1 MANVYLWALVI
12 LVCGVLILNI
22 VLQILALV
30 ALGKATSNADITSS
44 QMMLKASTGIQSLFL
59 VITLSL
65 AAFTLFSSMN
75 TDFLGIAVLVSGVGI
90 LALGSISASV
100 ASKLQCYRT
109 SDANVYTA
117 WKWTSMTAISGI
129 LGAMLMLVIKVLASR
144 RELKQLI
151 GGEKEVEMKAFKPT
165 IPVGLPPPP
174 PYPSAVQICKDACEK
189 KASMPRHKPHY
200 YPPIY

>member
-1 MANVYLWALVI
+1 MLIFLIQALFAI
-12 LVCGVLILNI
+12 SITILNI
-22 VLQILALV
+22 WLQIIALT
-30 ALGKATSNADITSS
+30 ALN
-44 QMMLKASTGIQSLFL
+44 KASENDDIKVAKQLLLTCIITQIVSVLLLLTVIIILIIYRKNIPTKFIYTGLF
-59 VITLSL
+59 IS
-65 AAFTLFSSMN
+65 
-75 TDFLGIAVLVSGVGI
+75 GI
-90 LALGSISASV
+90 LLLLNGSLSATV
-100 ASKLQCYRT
+100 TLRLQCYR
-109 SDANVYTA
+109 SDSNVYTA